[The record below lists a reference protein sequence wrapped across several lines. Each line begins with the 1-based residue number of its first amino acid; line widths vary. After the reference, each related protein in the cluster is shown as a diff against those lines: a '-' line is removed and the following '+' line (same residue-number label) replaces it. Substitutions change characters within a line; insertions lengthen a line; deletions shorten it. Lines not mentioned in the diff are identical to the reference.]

1 MKKYAILFTAFLM
14 MVSYLVMPAAAQTG
28 EPCKGKQF
36 SLTVGAGM
44 RSVTDDLYKDVYE
57 DAGMTYYIDLGV
69 KVFKSL
75 EVFVHTDIFKQ
86 DGLTTF
92 TKEDTT
98 FKMFPI
104 ELGFRYLVE
113 GKNPCKQKFVPYI
126 GAGAGY
132 YNYKEENPI
141 DNINENKFGFFAE
154 GGLRF
159 YLISSV
165 FIDAKG
171 KYIFLKVDDTDLG
184 GFAYMGGIGV
194 SF

>member
-1 MKKYAILFTAFLM
+1 MKKYAILFTALLMTVSFLIT
-14 MVSYLVMPAAAQTG
+14 PAAAQAG

-44 RSVTDDLYKDVYE
+44 RSVKDDLYKDVYE

-69 KVFKSL
+69 KLFKSF
-75 EVFVHTDIFKQ
+75 EVFVHTDVFSK

-92 TKEDTT
+92 TMEDTT
-98 FKMFPI
+98 LKMFPI
-104 ELGFRYLVE
+104 ELGVRFVAE
-113 GKNPCKQKFVPYI
+113 GKNPCKSKFVPYI

-132 YNYKEENPI
+132 YNYKEENVI
-141 DNINENKFGFFAE
+141 DDINENKLGFFAE
-154 GGLRF
+154 GGIRF
-159 YLISSV
+159 YVISSV

-171 KYIFLKVDDTDLG
+171 KYIFLKVDDTELG
-184 GFAYMGGIGV
+184 GFSYMGGIGI